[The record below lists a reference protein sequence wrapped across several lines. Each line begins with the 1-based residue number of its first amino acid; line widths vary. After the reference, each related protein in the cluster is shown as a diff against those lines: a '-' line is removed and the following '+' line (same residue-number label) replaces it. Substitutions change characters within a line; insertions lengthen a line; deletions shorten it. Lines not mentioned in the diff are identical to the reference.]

1 MRFVYTVYQKFGWVK
16 KKKRLRDIFEE
27 LCFIFLRPIKPV
39 SIPFEII
46 NIVQKIRFKMKN
58 GTLRN
63 QQQVFFFS
71 STDTLLNLQLLKKI
85 KAIQLSL
92 VNTLIRL
99 PSLECHLG
107 QTPRMLRIDS
117 KTKLPVYRAI

>member
-63 QQQVFFFS
+63 QQQVFFF
-71 STDTLLNLQLLKKI
+71 LQHRH
-85 KAIQLSL
+85 
-92 VNTLIRL
+92 T
-99 PSLECHLG
+99 
-107 QTPRMLRIDS
+107 S
-117 KTKLPVYRAI
+117 KLTTAKENKSDPALFSEHTHSPAVS